1 MKIKINPETDEARRL
16 VDRSNNLYAF
26 EKHSST
32 EHISNYSC
40 NNNST
45 ISILYLPILALIM
58 MINYII
64 YVDRYYPIIGKVIY
78 VGKQKH

>member
-1 MKIKINPETDEARRL
+1 MW
-16 VDRSNNLYAF
+16 SNNLYAF

-40 NNNST
+40 T
-45 ISILYLPILALIM
+45 ISILYLPVLALIM

-78 VGKQKH
+78 VGKQKHWTRFS